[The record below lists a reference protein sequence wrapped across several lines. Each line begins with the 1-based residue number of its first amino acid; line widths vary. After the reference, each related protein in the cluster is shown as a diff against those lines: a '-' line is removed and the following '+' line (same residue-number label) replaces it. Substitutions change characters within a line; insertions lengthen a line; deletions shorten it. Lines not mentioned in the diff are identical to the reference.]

1 MGVLDDPFSNFEG
14 QIQTAERGIA
24 QLEVFNDSQGMQVVI
39 EEGTVAAHGGVEGFL
54 AGVAKGRVSNIVY

>member
-1 MGVLDDPFSNFEG
+1 MGVLDDPFPNFKG
-14 QIQTAERGIA
+14 QIETAKRGIA